1 MAAAP
6 RPRASGVLLHV
17 TSLPAA
23 YGVGDMGSAAREF
36 VDFLHA
42 AGQRWWQILPLNP
55 TATVMGNSPYSSPS
69 LFAGNPLLI
78 SPEALAAEGWLRLAD
93 LGGLPGPAPAAGGRA
108 DFAAAQAHREALLGL
123 AFERA
128 RPRLAAHEGFARFVA
143 AHGPAWLDDY
153 ACFTVLKARQG
164 GAPWNAWPEPLRR
177 RDPAALAALRRDAAP
192 ELDAVRFSQYL
203 FFSQWA
209 ALRRHCAARGV
220 GIIGDLPFYPC
231 LDSADVWAH
240 PGCFRLDADLQPTV
254 VAGVPPDYFS
264 ADGQLWGNPVYDW
277 QAQAADGYSW
287 WLSRLGHNLAW
298 ADLVRLDH
306 FRALAA
312 YWAVPPGAATARE
325 GRWEPGPGE
334 GFLRAARARFPGL
347 PLLAEDLG
355 LITDDVLA
363 LRDAFGLPGMRVLQ
377 FGLGPDAPDSANAL
391 HNHSRASVVYTGTH
405 DNNTTR
411 GWFDDEL
418 GPGGRAAL
426 ADYLGRLP
434 EADEAAWT
442 LIRLALLSPAH
453 LAVIPAQD
461 LLGLGSGARMN
472 TPSVPA
478 GNWAWRLGARDL
490 TPALAQK
497 LRHLCRLYGRT

>member
-1 MAAAP
+1 MAPAS

-17 TSLPAA
+17 TSLPSA
-23 YGVGDMGSAAREF
+23 YGIGDMGSAAREF

-42 AGQRWWQILPLNP
+42 SGQRWWQILPLNP

-93 LGGLPGPAPAAGGRA
+93 LGGPAPDGGDRV
-108 DFAAAQAHREALLGL
+108 DFMAVQAHREALLAL

-128 RPRLAAHEGFARFVA
+128 RSRLGAHQGFARFVA
-143 AHGPAWLDDY
+143 THGPAWLDDY
-153 ACFTVLKARQG
+153 ACFTVLKAREG
-164 GAPWNAWPEPLRR
+164 GAPWTAWPEPLRR
-177 RDPAALAALRRDAAP
+177 REPVALAALRRDEASA
-192 ELDAVRFSQYL
+192 LDAVRFTQYL

-240 PGCFRLDADLQPTV
+240 PHCFQLDPELRPTV

-264 ADGQLWGNPVYDW
+264 ATGQLWGNPVYDW
-277 QAQAADGYSW
+277 DAQARDGYAW

-312 YWAVPPGAATARE
+312 YWVVPPHEATAQ
-325 GRWEPGPGE
+325 GGWWVPGPGA
-334 GFLRAARARFPGL
+334 GFLRAARARFPEL

-355 LITDDVLA
+355 LITDDVIA
-363 LRDAFGLPGMRVLQ
+363 LREDFGLPGMRVLQ
-377 FGLGPDAPDSANAL
+377 FGLGPDAGESTNAL
-391 HNHSRASVVYTGTH
+391 HNHCRASVVYTGTH
-405 DNNTTR
+405 DNNTSL
-411 GWFDDEL
+411 GWFLDEL
-418 GPGGRAAL
+418 GEAGRAAL
-426 ADYLGRLP
+426 ADYLGHMPARG
-434 EADEAAWT
+434 DVAWAMV
-442 LIRLALLSPAH
+442 RLALMSPAH
-453 LAVIPAQD
+453 LAVLPAQD
-461 LLGLGSGARMN
+461 LLGLDSRARMN
-472 TPSVPA
+472 TPSVPS
-478 GNWAWRLGARDL
+478 GNWAWRLGASDL
-490 TPALAQK
+490 TPALAQR
-497 LRHLCRLYGRT
+497 LRHLCRLYGRA